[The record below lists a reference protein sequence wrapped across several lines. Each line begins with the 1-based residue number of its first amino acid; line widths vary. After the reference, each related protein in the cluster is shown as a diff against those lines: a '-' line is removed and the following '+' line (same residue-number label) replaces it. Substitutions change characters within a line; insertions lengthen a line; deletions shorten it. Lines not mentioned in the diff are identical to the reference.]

1 MKRKKPVKETHKPT
15 HEYSAFLSHAWGKD
29 KQGRDNHK
37 RVQIIFEA
45 LKKEGLNAWFDSA
58 NMKGNIAK
66 EMSDGIEKSKTVVV
80 FITETY
86 MNKVNGDEDDFCK
99 NEFQYSMRRKT
110 TKNIIPVVMEKGML
124 NTSNWLGPLGLHV
137 SFVEHREYR
146 CLEIYPASNI
156 LHVRFFSLEVACT

>member
-1 MKRKKPVKETHKPT
+1 MKETHKPT

-137 SFVEHREYR
+137 SLV
-146 CLEIYPASNI
+146 LNI
-156 LHVRFFSLEVACT
+156 LPMFRIIRPVISYTFFPLAWK